1 MPIRLN
7 GVDKPST
14 INEYNDTP
22 QGAYHLADNP
32 NLFEPQRSN
41 NFDLVVVGLDNIV
54 RAGMLETD
62 LNGLIPNAQE
72 TLRLSVNSAFIP
84 HFTQDVIPVRRGN
97 TVIKAAG
104 IPTFGEGEIVV
115 NDYIGAQSADI
126 LLAWQNL
133 SYNVKTEKVGLLSD
147 YKKEAYLTEYTPD
160 WQVVRR
166 WRIHGCWISGLSE
179 SPMSSDNSDKREIS
193 ATIQYDWGE
202 IDTSEIE

>member
-7 GVDKPST
+7 GVDRPST

-41 NFDLVVVGLDNIV
+41 NFDLVVVGLDNITK
-54 RAGMLETD
+54 AGMLPTD
-62 LNGLIPNAQE
+62 PNGLIPNAQE
-72 TLRLSVNSAFIP
+72 TLRLCVSQAFIP
-84 HFTQDVIPVRRGN
+84 HFSQNTIEVRRGN

-104 IPTFGEGEIVV
+104 IPTFGDGEISVT
-115 NDYIGAQSADI
+115 DYIGAQSVDI

-133 SYNVKTEKVGLLSD
+133 SYNVRTEKVGLLSD

-166 WRIHGCWISGLSE
+166 WRIHGCWISALSE
-179 SPMSSDNSDKREIS
+179 NAVSTENSDKREIS